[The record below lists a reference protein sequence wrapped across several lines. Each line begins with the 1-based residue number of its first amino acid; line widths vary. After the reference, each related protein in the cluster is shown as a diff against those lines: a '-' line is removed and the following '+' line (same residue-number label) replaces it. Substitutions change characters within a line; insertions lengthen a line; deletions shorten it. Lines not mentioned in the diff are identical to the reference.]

1 MPREEVKK
9 KAESLKLVCS
19 HGYLSSFPVP
29 SLPRSGRATC
39 PDLIQRARGPLP
51 RPAMDIQA
59 VSTLMAVVLLMLL
72 GLSCKPSQPV
82 PLSVGSHE
90 TKFFLVLE
98 KVLLQ

>member
-9 KAESLKLVCS
+9 KAESLKLVSS

-29 SLPRSGRATC
+29 SLPWSGRSIC

-51 RPAMDIQA
+51 RPEMEIQA
-59 VSTLMAVVLLMLL
+59 GSTLITVVLLLFL
-72 GLSCKPSQPV
+72 GLSCKPSEPV
-82 PLSVGSHE
+82 SPSVGSHE
-90 TKFFLVLE
+90 TKFFLALQ